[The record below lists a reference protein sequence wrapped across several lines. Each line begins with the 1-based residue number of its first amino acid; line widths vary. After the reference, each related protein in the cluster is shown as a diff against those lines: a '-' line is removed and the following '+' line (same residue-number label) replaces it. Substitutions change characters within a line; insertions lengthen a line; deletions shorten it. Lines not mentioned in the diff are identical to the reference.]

1 MQALIPSAIPQGSC
15 GLSTVICQLHSN
27 LAPGDNTPVTAYFSF
42 MKIILCSIGKPHE
55 AYIKQG
61 VEDFTKRINNYFTAE
76 WLLISPPKN
85 AASLPETELKKG
97 EARLVLQ
104 TVQGDDFLILLDERG
119 KQITSPQFAQLLQQ
133 KANESSKRMVFLI
146 GGAYGV
152 EEVLF
157 KRANYV
163 LSLSQMVFPHMLVR
177 LILAEQVYRACT
189 ILRNEKY
196 HHM

>member
-1 MQALIPSAIPQGSC
+1 
-15 GLSTVICQLHSN
+15 
-27 LAPGDNTPVTAYFSF
+27 
-42 MKIILCSIGKPHE
+42 MKIVLCSIGKPHE

-61 VEDFTKRINNYFTAE
+61 AEDFTKRINNYFSTE
-76 WLLISPPKN
+76 WLLVPPPKN
-85 AASLPETELKKG
+85 VASLPETELKKT
-97 EARLVLQ
+97 EAKLVLQ
-104 TVQGDDFLILLDERG
+104 LLQQDDYLILLDERG
-119 KQITSPQFAQLLQQ
+119 KQITSPQLGQLIQQ
-133 KANESSKRMVFLI
+133 RANESCKRIVFLI

-152 EEVLF
+152 DEVVF

-163 LSLSQMVFPHMLVR
+163 LSLSHMVFPHMLVR